1 MCAFIVGLVFL
12 VLFVASAGNW
22 LEQNP
27 WGWLVVFLCV
37 GLVAAVWFLMRKSR
51 IENNMVAMERIA
63 DELEVIVKDFADID
77 GFLALR
83 KGEKAIYQRS
93 EVQLREYKGTGSTYQ
108 GGNAGVIVR
117 ATDNIGVTLGGSRGS
132 LTPNPEEQT
141 VIDIGT
147 AIFTNQRILFAG
159 PNHAREWE
167 FDKLITFST
176 GDNGFVVDLAVSN
189 RSRASTLAAD
199 SSTGITPGIM
209 AAICVEM
216 FQDGEEAA
224 RASAQAL
231 IQDIR
236 KKVADFKAN

>member
-12 VLFVASAGNW
+12 ILFVASAGNW

-27 WGWLVVFLCV
+27 WGWLVVFLCI
-37 GLVAAVWFLMRKSR
+37 GLVAAVWFLIRKSR

-83 KGEKAIYQRS
+83 KGEKAIYQRA

-189 RSRASTLAAD
+189 RSRTSTLAAD
-199 SSTGITPGIM
+199 SATGITPGIM

-236 KKVADFKAN
+236 KKVADFKGK